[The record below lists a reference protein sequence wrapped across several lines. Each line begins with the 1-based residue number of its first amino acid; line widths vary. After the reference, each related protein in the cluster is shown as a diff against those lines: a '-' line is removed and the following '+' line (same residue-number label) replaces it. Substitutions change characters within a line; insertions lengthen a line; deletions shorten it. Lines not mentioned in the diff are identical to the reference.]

1 MPTVTASSPAADATG
16 ASASA
21 PRSTPLPSAYSLVAM
36 YTHCRRPMGAPRVFD
51 EVLLR
56 HAMSWNSLR
65 RRLRLHLLGK
75 CNALALLKQMLLAG
89 ASDTLSSPCSRCC
102 SRTGPDTKHPRVQRR
117 IRGWD
122 RGTLALSKVPPPHG
136 SPVRR
141 C

>member
-1 MPTVTASSPAADATG
+1 
-16 ASASA
+16 
-21 PRSTPLPSAYSLVAM
+21 M
-36 YTHCRRPMGAPRVFD
+36 YTHCRRPMGASRVFD
-51 EVLLR
+51 EVPLR
-56 HAMSWNSLR
+56 HAMSWNSL
-65 RRLRLHLLGK
+65 RLRLHLLGK

-122 RGTLALSKVPPPHG
+122 RGTLALSDVPPPHG